1 MKAIKITYWV
11 ATIIPAALF
20 AMSSVMYL
28 THNPALVSGMKALGY
43 PLYLLNI
50 LGTAKIL
57 GAIALVVPKF
67 PRLKEWA
74 YAGFVF
80 DILGAIWSHLANRNF
95 SEIPFIVFILLLV
108 GISYF
113 TYHRLQANHKLVI
126 I

>member
-11 ATIIPAALF
+11 TTIIPAALF

-28 THNPALVSGMKALGY
+28 THNPALVAGMKTLGY
-43 PLYLLNI
+43 PLYLLDI

-57 GAIALVVPKF
+57 GAIALVIPKF

-80 DILGAIWSHLANRNF
+80 DIIGAIWSNIANHNF
-95 SEIPFIVFILLLV
+95 SDIAFIIFILLLV
-108 GISYF
+108 GVSYF
-113 TYHRLQANHKLVI
+113 TYHRLQANHKLAI
-126 I
+126 A